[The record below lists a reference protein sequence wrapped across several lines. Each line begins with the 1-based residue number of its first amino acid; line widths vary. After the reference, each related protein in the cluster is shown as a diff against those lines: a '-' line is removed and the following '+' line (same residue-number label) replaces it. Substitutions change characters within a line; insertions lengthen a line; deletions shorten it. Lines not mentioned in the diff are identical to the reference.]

1 VALRERSDAGDPV
14 KVDQA
19 ALARANGDRRRGADL
34 ETRAA
39 EPRAAEARAAEP
51 RADDELRRADDE
63 LRRADDELQR
73 ANERLERAN
82 AELWRENARLARA
95 TLGQSDAAA
104 AAQLLRSE
112 RELRP
117 QLGEAE
123 ARIDR
128 LERLL
133 ATPRHRAVERL
144 RDRLMRITPLY
155 WLFRRIWA
163 LAAGSR
169 QR

>member
-1 VALRERSDAGDPV
+1 MALRERSDAGDPV

-51 RADDELRRADDE
+51 RADDE